1 LTQATIALFTGDPA
15 GIGAE
20 LVQKLLDQPAL
31 RPKASILLIGQQ
43 GAIRTTADVQWHPW
57 SGIDAPGLASTN
69 PFFHSAVRIL
79 QLLLRPNLRMVP
91 PPSTLTILQCR

>member
-1 LTQATIALFTGDPA
+1 MTQATIALFTGDPA

-43 GAIRTTADVQWHPW
+43 GAIRTTAEVQWHPW
-57 SGIDAPGLASTN
+57 SGIDAPAFEPGIATARNGRYMLDALAEGVKLVADG
-69 PFFHSAVRIL
+69 SADAFCFA
-79 QLLLRPNLRMVP
+79 P
-91 PPSTLTILQCR
+91 